1 MDIVIQILF
10 VLHLVGLA
18 SLLGGVLVQVT
29 AFKTGT
35 ARVLPAIM
43 HGAWLQLITGLALVG
58 VISAGTDEHLNN
70 IKIGVKLAVL
80 IVITVIAFV
89 NRKKT
94 APAAWVVPTI
104 GVLTL
109 ANVVIAVFWR

>member
-1 MDIVIQILF
+1 M
-10 VLHLVGLA
+10 
-18 SLLGGVLVQVT
+18 
-29 AFKTGT
+29 
-35 ARVLPAIM
+35 
-43 HGAWLQLITGLALVG
+43 
-58 VISAGTDEHLNN
+58 
-70 IKIGVKLAVL
+70 KLAVL

>member
-29 AFKTGT
+29 AFKTRT

-43 HGAWLQLITGLALVG
+43 HGAWLQLVTGIALVG
-58 VISAGTDEHLNN
+58 IIATTPGNHLDN
-70 IKIGVKLAVL
+70 IKIGVKFGVL
-80 IVITVIAFV
+80 IAITIIAFV

-94 APAAWVVPTI
+94 VPAEWVVPTI
-104 GVLTL
+104 GALTL
-109 ANVVIAVFWR
+109 VNVVIAVFWR

>member
-1 MDIVIQILF
+1 MEILRQVLF

-18 SLLGGVLVQVT
+18 SLLGGVLVQIT

-43 HGAWLQLITGLALVG
+43 HGAWLQLVSGIALVG
-58 VISAGTDEHLNN
+58 VISAGTDDHVDN
-70 IKIGVKLAVL
+70 IKISVKLAVL
-80 IVITVIAFV
+80 VAITVIALV
-89 NRKKT
+89 NRKKAA
-94 APAAWVVPTI
+94 APAWVVPTI